1 MVSVLA
7 SMAHLVGA
15 LSYKLKGC
23 GFNSQSG
30 HMPRLW
36 VQSLV
41 GVLMGGNRPMFLSHI
56 DISLPLSP
64 SLSLFLKSTSTSLS
78 DD

>member
-30 HMPRLW
+30 HMPGLRAR
-36 VQSLV
+36 SLV
-41 GVLMGGNRPMFLSHI
+41 GAHARGDRLMFLSHI
-56 DISLPLSP
+56 DVSLPLFLLSP
-64 SLSLFLKSTSTSLS
+64 L
-78 DD
+78 